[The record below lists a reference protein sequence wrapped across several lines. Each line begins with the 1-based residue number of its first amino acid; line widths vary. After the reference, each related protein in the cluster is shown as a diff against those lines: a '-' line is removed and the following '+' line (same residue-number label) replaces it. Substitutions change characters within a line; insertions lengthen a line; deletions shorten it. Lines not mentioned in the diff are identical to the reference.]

1 MGRTWPNLDAER
13 VPMRG
18 YYWNERLKKLARLQ
32 PGEKLP
38 RNRGWVFFAGEHE
51 GSSSE
56 IARRLFDAYPEMQ
69 VNDFTYTTRTPLDRR
84 LPIGDHPGER
94 RRWTAFLAGMGAG
107 AIALGLFLSASSR
120 RRRFE
125 WRR

>member
-38 RNRGWVFFAGEHE
+38 RNEGWTFFAAEHE
-51 GSSSE
+51 GTSSE
-56 IARRLFDAYPEMQ
+56 IARRLFDAYPKMT
-69 VNDFTYTTRTPLDRR
+69 VNEFTYTTRTPLDRR
-84 LPIGDHPGER
+84 LPIGDHPQR
-94 RRWTAFLAGMGAG
+94 IRPWTAFIAGLGVG
-107 AIALGLFLSASSR
+107 ALGLALARSWIAAR
-120 RRRFE
+120 GRFG
-125 WRR
+125 WMR